1 MIRRP
6 ANTRLKI
13 DSNLYFD
20 KVLGIGSFN
29 ENKIQQSNILRD
41 FAYNE
46 HAHMIIYDLSCDN
59 DHKFEGWFRSA
70 GDFELQ
76 LETHLI
82 TCPQCDSH
90 AVRRIPSAVAIS
102 SHAINNDAISGAA
115 ASAGSGTALMPVGV
129 QAMALYRQLVQAIVE
144 NSEDV
149 GPSFAEE
156 ARKIHYNEA
165 PERAIRGQATA
176 DECEALRD
184 EGIQILHV
192 PAAKEE
198 DLN

>member
-1 MIRRP
+1 
-6 ANTRLKI
+6 
-13 DSNLYFD
+13 
-20 KVLGIGSFN
+20 
-29 ENKIQQSNILRD
+29 
-41 FAYNE
+41 
-46 HAHMIIYDLSCDN
+46 MIIYDLSCDN

-70 GDFELQ
+70 DDFEQQLQ
-76 LETHLI
+76 TRLI

-90 AVRRIPSAVAIS
+90 IVRRIPSAVAIS
-102 SHAINNDAISGAA
+102 SHATNDGAV
-115 ASAGSGTALMPVGV
+115 SSIQSFAGTSTALMPVGV
-129 QAMALYRQLVQAIVE
+129 QAMALYRQLVQAIVA

-165 PERAIRGQATA
+165 PERAIRGHATA

-184 EGIQILHV
+184 EGIQILNL